1 MDGKLEIANNNDAA
15 MPIDLSEN
23 SSLWLPVEVGEE
35 SVYLAVEDGKLRFT
49 TEEPEDTDYDGC
61 RWKDVKFDFNLPEV
75 MKNLGLF
82 VGEPETYIYA
92 DMNGERLPICGGG
105 WADGSSAGVFNVDPS
120 DPRSLSRGHVGLR
133 NMIF

>member
-1 MDGKLEIANNNDAA
+1 MNRQRQSIRKSKESTWDGE
-15 MPIDLSEN
+15 
-23 SSLWLPVEVGEE
+23 
-35 SVYLAVEDGKLRFT
+35 LRFT

-92 DMNGERLPICGGG
+92 DMNGERLPLCGGS
-105 WADGSSAGVFNVDPS
+105 WNSGSVAGVFHVDLN
-120 DPRSLSRGHVGLR
+120 DPRSLSISDVGFR
-133 NMIF
+133 SAYYRKRKTE